1 MKKVTESE
9 HHQIWQLPK
18 FLQLGIEHE
27 QLFTSSQ
34 KEKQGGIL
42 PF

>member
-18 FLQLGIEHE
+18 FLQLGIVPE